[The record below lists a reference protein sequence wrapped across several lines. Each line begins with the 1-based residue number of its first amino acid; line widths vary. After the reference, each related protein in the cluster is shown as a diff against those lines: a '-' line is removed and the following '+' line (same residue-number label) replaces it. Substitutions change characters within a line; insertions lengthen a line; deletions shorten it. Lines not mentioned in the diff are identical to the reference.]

1 MLYLEEESVRLLGLQ
16 EQIEQYTSE
25 LIDEK
30 NSDFTQECIDDVL
43 VEIRHVVYERLL
55 KSRYYLPARKQRAL
69 IDLYVDIKIKVLP
82 LDSGNA
88 LALVHREHIFNS
100 NTQPDILHAL
110 FDLSK
115 LKKHFLESEDHDSGL
130 HVHLLNKENKRYQVI
145 FTAETKS
152 GVDESNNPINQ
163 HDVFWEPHSKGKA
176 DLTTNVRL
184 YSKKKRNDIYIGVV
198 SLLCGFEQSLRK
210 QRSKKSELLD
220 LA

>member
-1 MLYLEEESVRLLGLQ
+1 MLYLEDESVRLLGLQ

-25 LIDEK
+25 LIDER

-43 VEIRHVVYERLL
+43 VKIRHMVYQRLL
-55 KSRYYLPARKQRAL
+55 KSHCYLPARKLRAL
-69 IDLYVDIKIKVLP
+69 RDLYVDIKIKVLP

-88 LALVHREHIFNS
+88 LALVHREYVFNS
-100 NTQPDILHAL
+100 KTQPDILHAF

-115 LKKHFLESEDHDSGL
+115 LKKHSLESEDHGSGL
-130 HVHLLNKENKRYQVI
+130 HVHLLNEKNKRYQVI
-145 FTAETKS
+145 FTAETKN
-152 GVDESNNPINQ
+152 GIDESNNPINQ

-176 DLTTNVRL
+176 DLTTNVPL
-184 YSKKKRNDIYIGVV
+184 YSKKKRNDIYTGVV

-210 QRSKKSELLD
+210 QRSQKSELLD